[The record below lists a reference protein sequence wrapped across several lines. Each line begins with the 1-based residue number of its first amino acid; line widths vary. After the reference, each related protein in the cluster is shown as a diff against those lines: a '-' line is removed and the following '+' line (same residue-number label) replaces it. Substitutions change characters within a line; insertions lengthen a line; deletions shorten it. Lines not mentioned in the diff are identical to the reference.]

1 MDPKQQYGTRFQG
14 VGTATA
20 ATAVVAISLPTGG
33 IDNWVS
39 DIAASSDVG
48 TAEVQIIDGALGS
61 GSVIWHTTIC
71 ASSAGGPFVVS
82 FKQPL
87 RCGGTATAYITG
99 ASTSLKAVNIAGY
112 AT

>member
-20 ATAVVAISLPTGG
+20 ATAVVQINLPTGG
-33 IDNWVS
+33 VDNYVT
-39 DIAASSDVG
+39 DISASSDVG
-48 TAEVQIIDGALGS
+48 TAVVRVIDG
-61 GSVIWHTTIC
+61 TITGGTILWENTIA
-71 ASSAGGPFVVS
+71 ASSTSQPLFVS

-87 RCGGTATAYITG
+87 RCDGTATVYIAGTG
-99 ASTSLKAVNIAGY
+99 SSLKAVTVGGY